1 MNNHTAELAE
11 LVELAKRG
19 SALAPTDRSRL
30 VDMLLVSLH
39 EDPLVEIEAA
49 WDGEVERRLAAFE
62 RGELRAIDGDEA
74 LAQAHALARR

>member
-1 MNNHTAELAE
+1 MNDHTAE

-19 SALAPTDRSRL
+19 SALAPPDRSRL

-49 WDGEVERRLAAFE
+49 WDGEVERRLAAFDQ
-62 RGELRAIDGDEA
+62 GELRAIDGEEA